1 MKIITPNK
9 KHLCDL
15 GHYLSLKLIFMKFGT
30 RGLSNDVISGTYQTF
45 CEKLLSYWHC
55 SWAHLFEYFNF
66 DNWISNLTCSCKFWV
81 FQNFD
86 WGRERWIR
94 TTSIKAIFYV
104 YSLTING
111 CAASLLRFQPNLRVY
126 CVVKCSKL
134 VITSMINSFQT
145 QAISLSRIF
154 VDDFKWPI

>member
-1 MKIITPNK
+1 MLENYTIFSTFCRARFRRQMKIITPNK

-66 DNWISNLTCSCKFWV
+66 DNWISNLKYL
-81 FQNFD
+81 N
-86 WGRERWIR
+86 
-94 TTSIKAIFYV
+94 K
-104 YSLTING
+104 
-111 CAASLLRFQPNLRVY
+111 
-126 CVVKCSKL
+126 
-134 VITSMINSFQT
+134 
-145 QAISLSRIF
+145 
-154 VDDFKWPI
+154 